1 MQTPTKAYQNA
12 FNLPPTPNQRQIGP
26 MEACPD
32 LHYRLV
38 PDALVQVGL
47 LCSILCYTNKNNL
60 DDATYICLHM
70 LSFHS

>member
-12 FNLPPTPNQRQIGP
+12 FNLPRAPNQRQIGP

-47 LCSILCYTNKNNL
+47 L
-60 DDATYICLHM
+60 
-70 LSFHS
+70 